1 MSNSTPLLTAKLHI
15 PPDRPT
21 LVPRPRLT
29 ARLAEGL
36 TRPVTL
42 ISAPAGF
49 GKTTLVSAWLA
60 ECGCRAAWLSLD
72 EGDSDPVRFFAYL
85 LAALQTVD
93 PALGQGV
100 QPLLTAQPPPFEA
113 LAAALI
119 HDLAGRQDAILL
131 VLDDYHLIRGDAVNA
146 ALRFLVEHQP
156 PNLHL
161 ILLSRE
167 DPPLPLSRLRVR
179 GQLVELREAD
189 LRFTPEEAT
198 VFLTQTM
205 SLRLAPAAITDLVER
220 AEGWIAALQIAGL
233 SLQDRSDAEAYIA
246 AFHGDDRY
254 LMDYLMDEVFNRQ
267 PPEIQKF
274 LLQTSIL
281 ERLCAAACDAVISPP
296 FPSSP
301 ERSATQERGEVSSQ
315 ALLEHLERANLFLV
329 PLDNHREWYRYHHLF
344 ADLLR
349 YRLRRACP
357 ERLPELHRRACRWH
371 ADAGDPDE
379 AMRHALAIPD
389 SALAADLAE
398 QHMLPVIGS
407 SRLVTYLGWM
417 QHIPE
422 SVIFDRAYLC
432 AGCGWAYVLT
442 NQPEAARR
450 YVDAGDLALSHY
462 EPVTSAPDSRPISAA
477 EVDGNLMAIRAYAA
491 RARGDRAE
499 AAGYS
504 QQALAT
510 LPPVA
515 DAIRCAVAYNLG
527 MLRLDEGELEPARQ
541 AFYEAVDAAK
551 RARTNPYVAITALSQ
566 LGGIAAMRGKLRE
579 AENLFQRALHFAADE
594 VGMATPG
601 PAVGVAHGW
610 LMWLDYQRNALAG
623 AQAHLDH
630 VLAATGQ
637 MGTPATTARAYTY
650 QALLAQRR
658 GELDAAVG
666 WYDRAAELLRA
677 HAIGGL
683 VQAEWTAFR
692 GQLYLRQG
700 DGAGAAALLTAQGF
714 TASDLDGPPTRRL
727 GPRLVGY
734 VLLARVLAAQGA
746 PQRALALLE
755 RVAALAEQLPD
766 TAILLAALA
775 LRATMLNTARGDP
788 GAGLSCLARALNLAA
803 AEDFSAPFL
812 AAGEPLLPL
821 LRRAIAQGIQPGFA
835 RKLLETL
842 ADEARRWAVAG
853 QAREDLRDSAGLAE
867 PPTDRE
873 RQVLRLL
880 AAGLSSNEIAAEL
893 VISISTARSY
903 IKSLYGKLDVHG
915 HAEAIERARQLGLL

>member
-1 MSNSTPLLTAKLHI
+1 M
-15 PPDRPT
+15 
-21 LVPRPRLT
+21 
-29 ARLAEGL
+29 
-36 TRPVTL
+36 
-42 ISAPAGF
+42 
-49 GKTTLVSAWLA
+49 
-60 ECGCRAAWLSLD
+60 
-72 EGDSDPVRFFAYL
+72 
-85 LAALQTVD
+85 
-93 PALGQGV
+93 
-100 QPLLTAQPPPFEA
+100 
-113 LAAALI
+113 
-119 HDLAGRQDAILL
+119 
-131 VLDDYHLIRGDAVNA
+131 
-146 ALRFLVEHQP
+146 
-156 PNLHL
+156 
-161 ILLSRE
+161 
-167 DPPLPLSRLRVR
+167 R
-179 GQLVELREAD
+179 GQLIEIREAD

-205 SLRLAPAAITDLVER
+205 GLRLTVAAVTDLVER

-233 SLQDRSDAEAYIA
+233 SLQNRSDAEAYIA

-254 LMDYLMDEVFNRQ
+254 LMDYLIDEVFSRQ
-267 PPEIQKF
+267 PPEIQEF

-281 ERLCAAACDAVISPP
+281 ERLCAGLCDAVLGISESTNLRIRESQISPC
-296 FPSSP
+296 
-301 ERSATQERGEVSSQ
+301 ADSQ

-371 ADAGDPDE
+371 AGAGDPDE

-389 SALAADLAE
+389 SALAANLAE

-422 SVIFDRAYLC
+422 AIIVDRAYLC
-432 AGCGWAYVLT
+432 AGCGWSHVLT
-442 NQPEAARR
+442 NQPEAAQR
-450 YVDAGDLALSHY
+450 YADAGELALAHY
-462 EPVTSAPDSRPISAA
+462 KPVLSAPDSRPISAA
-477 EVDGNLMAIRAYAA
+477 EVAGNLMAIRAYAA

-499 AAGYS
+499 AVGYS
-504 QQALAT
+504 EQALAT
-510 LPPVA
+510 LPPAA

-566 LGGIAAMRGKLRE
+566 LGGIAALRGKLKE

-610 LMWLDYQRNALAG
+610 LMWLDYQRNAIAG
-623 AQAHLDH
+623 AQAHLEH

-637 MGTPATTARAYTY
+637 MGMPATTARVYTY

-700 DGAGAAALLTAQGF
+700 DGAGAVALLTAQGF
-714 TASDLDGPPTRRL
+714 TASDLDGQPTRRL

-734 VLLARVLAAQGA
+734 VLLARILAAQGA
-746 PQRALALLE
+746 TQRALALLE

-766 TAILLAALA
+766 TEILLAALA
-775 LRATMLNTARGDP
+775 LRATLLNTARGDP

-803 AEDFSAPFL
+803 TEDFIAPFL

-821 LRRAIAQGIQPGFA
+821 LRQAIAQGIQPGFA

-853 QAREDLRDSAGLAE
+853 QALAGLRDSAGLAE
-867 PPTDRE
+867 PPTERE

-903 IKSLYGKLDVHG
+903 IKSL
-915 HAEAIERARQLGLL
+915 